1 MERHEREWKATWD
14 DDAWDRAR
22 EFELFDPEYPV
33 EELEAQ
39 EEADVN
45 QCLPAPV
52 QANTTQSAA
61 LLNIGQPCPGD
72 TACPRN
78 GAPAFSSKRC

>member
-1 MERHEREWKATWD
+1 MEQQEREWKATWD

-39 EEADVN
+39 KEADVN
-45 QCLPAPV
+45 QRLPAPV
-52 QANTTQSAA
+52 
-61 LLNIGQPCPGD
+61 
-72 TACPRN
+72 
-78 GAPAFSSKRC
+78 